1 MDIENMI
8 RELIEQKLNEVLK
21 EKAAEAAKEKPAA
34 KTEEHKEKKL
44 RRYTDD
50 ELAAARFLFTERGL
64 TVPEVAELIGRSPG
78 ALGVKFA
85 NEGIRK
91 GKAVAVRKPEDNR
104 PRLSGF
110 NPAYLERY
118 RKELGFTQ
126 LQLSKAVYM
135 AEAHIRAMELGR
147 MVPYVDVA
155 ERIAEVLKI
164 EVSDLTD

>member
-1 MDIENMI
+1 MDIDGMI
-8 RELIEQKLNEVLK
+8 RELIEQKFNEVLK
-21 EKAAEAAKEKPAA
+21 EKAAEVATEKQP
-34 KTEEHKEKKL
+34 EPRKEKKR

-64 TVPEVAELIGRSPG
+64 TVPEVAELIGRTPG
-78 ALGVKFA
+78 SLGVKFA
-85 NEGIRK
+85 SEGIRK
-91 GKAVAVRKPEDNR
+91 GKEVAVRKPNDNR
-104 PRLSGF
+104 PRLEGF

-126 LQLSKAVYM
+126 LQLSKAVFM
-135 AEAHIRAMELGR
+135 AEAHVRAMELGR

-164 EVSDLTD
+164 EVSDLVD